1 MKFLRRTILIFFI
14 ILFGISCSS
23 TDQNKNFIPESIQTK
38 KNRKE
43 IPLRNHSESFRNLK
57 NTIEKFI
64 PLESLEK
71 GFDKEEIRIWFANS
85 SNKEQLV
92 ILRNVRDR
100 WTAELYSLTYNYDSI
115 TNKLISI
122 SKIVYPKIPKS
133 GWKSFISQ
141 LFALDISYLPDMEEF
156 DNYQIGYDGKTVA
169 IEIANETSYRSYS
182 YWEANTYQNSIPE
195 AKKVVLIS
203 ELLEKELDFKRL

>member
-1 MKFLRRTILIFFI
+1 MKFFRQTILIFFI
-14 ILFGISCSS
+14 IFFGISCSS
-23 TDQNKNFIPESIQTK
+23 TDQNKNFISESIQTK

-43 IPLRNHSESFRNLK
+43 IPLRNQSESFRNLK

-92 ILRNVRDR
+92 ILRNIRDK

-141 LFALDISYLPDMEEF
+141 LFALDISYLPDMEKI
-156 DNYQIGYDGKTVA
+156 DNYQIGYDGKTIT
-169 IEIANETSYRSYS
+169 IEFANKTDYRFSS
-182 YWEANTYQNSIPE
+182 YWEPKAYQLTIPE